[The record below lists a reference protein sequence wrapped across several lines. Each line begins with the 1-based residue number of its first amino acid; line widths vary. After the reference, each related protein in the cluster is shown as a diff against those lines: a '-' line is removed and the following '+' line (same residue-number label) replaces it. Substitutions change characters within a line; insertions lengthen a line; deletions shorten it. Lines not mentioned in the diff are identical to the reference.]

1 MHMHMR
7 RALIDL
13 LPAETGPQPEVDCGT
28 FSQDV
33 SPPHSSERV
42 IKLRSAAWRP
52 GAAAAKQASLRA
64 QHCRQLA
71 EAQLAMKTTQVAAS
85 GILSE
90 SSAANAAETPQLL
103 LRQRLLLSHQVE
115 VSRRVRMRM
124 CARFLVATHSLAAH
138 AKSTLGTAGL
148 DHHTRVTDLTS

>member
-85 GILSE
+85 GILSD
-90 SSAANAAETPQLL
+90 SSAAKAAETPQLL

-115 VSRRVRMRM
+115 ASRRARM

-148 DHHTRVTDLTS
+148 HHYTRETDLTS